1 MSIDKHYDQAMQ
13 PDQILQQVRSTWP
26 EGASLFQLAPLD
38 QLHIGGIKASTRLL
52 RHLDPERHRY
62 ILDIGSGAGG
72 LMRQA
77 AELGFSMIGL
87 DITHAFNRLN
97 RGLNRCLAN
106 EVSNPI
112 LTADA
117 HHLPFADQSIDLIL
131 FQHSFLNMPDNA
143 RILAE
148 CLRVLRPAGQL
159 VMHEVVA
166 GPHPEHMR
174 FPVPWAEDA
183 THSHL
188 LPAAELQQ
196 QLDQAGFSRI
206 EMDDWSEEA
215 LAWRQRQR
223 EKEDSGQSARAAL
236 SPALILG
243 ERFKAMGGNLVFN
256 LEHQAIHVV
265 EITARRPDRE

>member
-1 MSIDKHYDQAMQ
+1 MSIDRHYDQAMQ
-13 PDQILQQVRSTWP
+13 PEQILQQVRSTWP

-38 QLHIGGIKASTRLL
+38 QLHIGGIKASARLL
-52 RHLDPERHRY
+52 RHLDPEQHRR

-97 RGLNRCLAN
+97 RGLNRCLVH

-143 RILAE
+143 RVLAE
-148 CLRVLRPAGQL
+148 CLRVLRPGGQL
-159 VMHEVVA
+159 VMHEVVV

-188 LPAAELQQ
+188 LPAEELQQ
-196 QLDQAGFSRI
+196 QLDQAGFGRI
-206 EMDDWSEEA
+206 AMDDWSEEA
-215 LAWRQRQR
+215 LCWRHRQQD
-223 EKEDSGQSARAAL
+223 KERSGQAARAAL

-243 ERFKAMGGNLVFN
+243 ERFKAMGENLVFN

-265 EITARRPDRE
+265 EITASRPDRE